1 VANPYFVVGNVH
13 KVSENKRNQEILW
26 DYFGFGQPPA
36 NSSSLYDSL
45 GADPDN
51 QQLGVVIQGDF
62 GPKFCALGG
71 LKKNTGPKDKAFPIK
86 CTPKVH
92 MGHLSSD
99 FFCSNMD
106 LARAVKVT
114 ASCYFPKDKPAIR
127 LSDHGIV
134 SIALIG
140 NNSMNRSEV

>member
-1 VANPYFVVGNVH
+1 
-13 KVSENKRNQEILW
+13 
-26 DYFGFGQPPA
+26 
-36 NSSSLYDSL
+36 
-45 GADPDN
+45 
-51 QQLGVVIQGDF
+51 VVIQGDF